1 MEEHILFEQYTDMD
15 KNIDTLARVKAK
27 CMYYRQ
33 YKLCNKRCSSCSRNL
48 RFKACYNELALC
60 DQLKLDDTADYLFS
74 IYNRNRLEYNY
85 EKRQNKKINIFLI
98 SLLILI
104 SIAFIGVLLC

>member
-33 YKLCNKRCSSCSRNL
+33 YNLCNKRCSSCSRNL
-48 RFKACYNELALC
+48 RFKVCYDELALC
-60 DQLKLDDTADYLFS
+60 DQLKLDDTADYLYS
-74 IYNRNRLEYNY
+74 IYSRNRIDYLF
-85 EKRQNKKINIFLI
+85 EKNQNKKINV
-98 SLLILI
+98 ILI
-104 SIAFIGVLLC
+104 SILGILVVAFIGVLLC